1 MAKLTIEMAQCKII
15 YTQVHVHTCTPTC
28 SQTVM
33 LSVVDKLIR
42 HVESSQ
48 LTFDLGG
55 FLPYNHK
62 EWIQLRMVSCDFPA
76 WSCDF
81 LAKPCEPFTRSCEPP
96 A

>member
-1 MAKLTIEMAQCKII
+1 
-15 YTQVHVHTCTPTC
+15 
-28 SQTVM
+28 M

-76 WSCDF
+76 
-81 LAKPCEPFTRSCEPP
+81 RSCEPFAKSCDFSARSCEP
-96 A
+96 FAKLYELL

>member
-1 MAKLTIEMAQCKII
+1 MRLVNAHMHICT
-15 YTQVHVHTCTPTC
+15 YTVHVHA
-28 SQTVM
+28 QTVM

-62 EWIQLRMVSCDFPA
+62 EWIQLRLVSCDFPA
-76 WSCDF
+76 RSCDPS
-81 LAKPCEPFTRSCEPP
+81 ARSCEPFCKVM
-96 A
+96 